1 MGDFGTGLRAH
12 LQRTFAPAP
21 DDGAAPPP
29 VPAVPTLEELE
40 AERRRLEE
48 RAVELAGRELELA
61 EREAELG
68 AEHQRMAVA
77 LAKALLQAAADSD
90 VPPPL
95 DELAVARARR
105 SSL

>member
-12 LQRTFAPAP
+12 LQRPFVPAP
-21 DDGAAPPP
+21 DDGAAPPL
-29 VPAVPTLEELE
+29 VPAVPTLEQLE

-48 RAVELAGRELELA
+48 RAIELAGRELELA
-61 EREAELG
+61 QREAELEV
-68 AEHQRMAVA
+68 EHQRMAVA
-77 LAKALLQAAADSD
+77 LAKALLQAAADAD

-105 SSL
+105 TH